1 MSKSQWMYLL
11 MVVAAAV
18 TIYGLLTGKF
28 FFLLI
33 LLPLGLFWRKREK

>member
-18 TIYGLLTGKF
+18 TVYGLLTGQ
-28 FFLLI
+28 FLFLII
-33 LLPLGLFWRKREK
+33 LLPLGLFWRKKEK